1 MIQQVAVPGRDILIV
16 DDDIVLGELLADE
29 LQNNGYS
36 IDLAANAAAAKAL
49 LRGYRYSMVIV
60 DWRLPDGDGA
70 VIANL
75 AEATGSHAFVMSG
88 YLKEMLPGSV
98 DIRQTIMKP
107 VRPSELLATV
117 RACIGDTPRPK

>member
-1 MIQQVAVPGRDILIV
+1 MPGRDILIV

-117 RACIGDTPRPK
+117 RACIGDKPQRK

>member
-1 MIQQVAVPGRDILIV
+1 MPGRDILIV
-16 DDDIVLGELLADE
+16 DDDIALGELLADE

-49 LRGYRYSMVIV
+49 LSGYRYSMVIV